1 MYVRNQYI
9 LDNYWRVLQR
19 SLIFIH
25 VDVHIRSISIKS
37 TFWEL
42 LSPPPFL
49 CHAILL
55 RNSKKRKKKTTR
67 YANLITKKAMARL
80 ISTNV
85 SPSLSSIWHFLCLVL
100 ALHDH
105 IEVFWSKID
114 HGNEIR
120 MLHVSISWYMNMSFL
135 SITRNVQP
143 MYFYQ
148 QLDILYIV
156 VFFVIC
162 SIHCSYY

>member
-1 MYVRNQYI
+1 MTSVATEFDFHTCRCTYQKYKHQKH
-9 LDNYWRVLQR
+9 VLR
-19 SLIFIH
+19 ITL
-25 VDVHIRSISIKS
+25 
-37 TFWEL
+37 
-42 LSPPPFL
+42 PPPLFFVML
-49 CHAILL
+49 FSCVIL
-55 RNSKKRKKKTTR
+55 KKEKKKTTR
-67 YANLITKKAMARL
+67 YANLITKKAMTRL

-148 QLDILYIV
+148 RLDILYIV

>member
-25 VDVHIRSISIKS
+25 VNVHIRSISIKS

-42 LSPPPFL
+42 LSLPLFFVML
-49 CHAILL
+49 FSCVIL
-55 RNSKKRKKKTTR
+55 KKKEKKTTR

-148 QLDILYIV
+148 RLDILYIV